1 MLLEF
6 IDKAGLVA
14 ILVLVVTSMTAIGM
28 GYSITRII
36 APLRDAR
43 LVLVTLSA
51 NFVLMPLASLG
62 LSAALR
68 LDEPLAE
75 GLLLLGMASGAPL
88 IPNLVGLAKGSLP
101 LAVGIMILL
110 TAGTLVYLPL
120 ILPLF
125 LPGVIVGSLSVAR
138 PLLLFMLLPLAIG
151 IVLKAYHEDL
161 AVLVRPLLD
170 AISNV
175 SLVPIIALIL
185 LLNINNVLQIFG
197 SHGIMAAVLLT
208 IFGVGV
214 GWLVGGANVNTRR
227 VLALSTGTRNFTVAL
242 VLATQSFDD
251 PRVEIM
257 VIVAAVIGILSVL
270 PVCWVWGMRPV
281 ASG

>member
-1 MLLEF
+1 MKSQDCNTSSSVVIGVNIGKDVFHLVGFAADGKIAFRRRIRRL
-6 IDKAGLVA
+6 GL
-14 ILVLVVTSMTAIGM
+14 
-28 GYSITRII
+28 R
-36 APLRDAR
+36 
-43 LVLVTLSA
+43 LSA

-62 LSAALR
+62 LAAALR

-151 IVLKAYHEDL
+151 VVLKAYREDL
-161 AVLVRPLLD
+161 AAAQAAAGHHIKCQPGADSSADLFAQYRQSSPYFRFARHYGCRVTHYSRHGRRMAGRRRQRRRAAGARPQHGD
-170 AISNV
+170 AE
-175 SLVPIIALIL
+175 LY
-185 LLNINNVLQIFG
+185 G
-197 SHGIMAAVLLT
+197 R
-208 IFGVGV
+208 
-214 GWLVGGANVNTRR
+214 TR
-227 VLALSTGTRNFTVAL
+227 TREPKL
-242 VLATQSFDD
+242 
-251 PRVEIM
+251 
-257 VIVAAVIGILSVL
+257 
-270 PVCWVWGMRPV
+270 
-281 ASG
+281 

>member
-1 MLLEF
+1 MLIEF
-6 IDKAGLVA
+6 LNKAALAA
-14 ILVLVVTSMTAIGM
+14 ILILVVVSMTAVGT
-28 GYSITRII
+28 GYSVTRII

-43 LVLVTLSA
+43 LVLVTLLA

-62 LSAALR
+62 LAAALR

-125 LPGVIVGSLSVAR
+125 LPSVIVGSLSLAR

-151 IVLKAYHEDL
+151 IVLKAYREDL
-161 AVLVRPLLD
+161 AALVKPLLD

-175 SLVPIIALIL
+175 SLVPIVTLIL
-185 LLNINNVLQIFG
+185 LLNIDKVLHIFG
-197 SHGIMAAVLLT
+197 SHGIMAGVLLT
-208 IFGVGV
+208 ILGVGV
-214 GWLVGGANVNTRR
+214 GWLVGGANADTRR

-242 VLATQSFDD
+242 VLASQSFDD

-257 VIVAAVIGILSVL
+257 VIVAAVVGLLIVL
-270 PVCWVWGMRPV
+270 PVCWVWRRRPV
-281 ASG
+281 AID